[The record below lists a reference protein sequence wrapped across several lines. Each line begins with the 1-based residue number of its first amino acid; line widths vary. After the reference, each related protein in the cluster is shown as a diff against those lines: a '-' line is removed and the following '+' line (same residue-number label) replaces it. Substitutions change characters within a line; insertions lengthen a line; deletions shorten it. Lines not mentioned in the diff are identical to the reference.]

1 MPFFSLHSK
10 LKTIA
15 CGGKLRT
22 TEQRQ
27 QNLAPFG
34 ADTETHWNWRLCA
47 PLKEKHHFRNTVAT
61 KSLLIQS
68 FMGPLGQKRCAL
80 VSPIR
85 PGPVFWHKFSVNSY
99 WADHSHQKVPS
110 SCCHLDPGYLKCS
123 LPISSSIQE
132 ACYQCRIRLLPKATY
147 RIWIFTRCQVMHM
160 LTKSFIITAMN
171 ILSHQNTETL
181 PQDDRACIQSINQ
194 PNTAWQSALGMMP
207 VRWPK
212 QNPNTRILTHRMR
225 IWQ

>member
-27 QNLAPFG
+27 QNLAPVG
-34 ADTETHWNWRLCA
+34 ADTEIHWNWRLCA

-85 PGPVFWHKFSVNSY
+85 PGPVFWHKFSVNYY
-99 WADHSHQKVPS
+99 WADHSHQKAPS
-110 SCCHLDPGYLKCS
+110 PCCHLVPGYLKCS
-123 LPISSSIQE
+123 LRSAAASRKLVTNAESGYSPKPPIESEFS
-132 ACYQCRIRLLPKATY
+132 
-147 RIWIFTRCQVMHM
+147 
-160 LTKSFIITAMN
+160 
-171 ILSHQNTETL
+171 
-181 PQDDRACIQSINQ
+181 QDPRWCICSRRV
-194 PNTAWQSALGMMP
+194 S
-207 VRWPK
+207 
-212 QNPNTRILTHRMR
+212 
-225 IWQ
+225 